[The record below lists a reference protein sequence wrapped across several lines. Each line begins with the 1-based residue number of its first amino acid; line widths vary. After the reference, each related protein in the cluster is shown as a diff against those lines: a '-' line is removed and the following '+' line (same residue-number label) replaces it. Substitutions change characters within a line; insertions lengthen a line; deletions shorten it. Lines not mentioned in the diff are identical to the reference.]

1 MTAASFLQSQKISSS
16 DNIIMA
22 EDYYS
27 ILGVQKGIQL
37 TEKLKL
43 EMKRT
48 YKKLAFKYH
57 PDKNTACDVDAEEI
71 FKKLGKSYEVL
82 SNPQKKQVY
91 DQFGEEGLNKRN
103 WNKS

>member
-1 MTAASFLQSQKISSS
+1 MMAASFLQSQKISSL

-27 ILGVQKGIQL
+27 ILGAQKGIQL
-37 TEKLKL
+37 TEELKL

-71 FKKLGKSYEVL
+71 FKVTEIAQKCPKLFAAGQLEQSIGG
-82 SNPQKKQVY
+82 NFWCI
-91 DQFGEEGLNKRN
+91 QF
-103 WNKS
+103 ST